1 MKHPVWSTKEG
12 RRVEGLARLLRW
24 PAIGALVVGG
34 GIIAAR
40 IFGPGAA
47 RELGRQGGEAFAEG
61 IVDAQKKVAFLARA
75 SRWG

>member
-1 MKHPVWSTKEG
+1 MRHPVWSTKQG
-12 RRVEGLARLLRW
+12 RRVEGLAQILKW

-34 GIIAAR
+34 GILAAR
-40 IFGPGAA
+40 LFGPGAA

-61 IVDAQKKVAFLARA
+61 VNEAQKKIAFLARA